1 MDAVANLGHAKTI
14 VMIAHRLSTV
24 RDCDT
29 IYMLEQGRVVAAG
42 SYDELIETNRQFRA
56 LAGA

>member
-1 MDAVANLGHAKTI
+1 
-14 VMIAHRLSTV
+14 
-24 RDCDT
+24 
-29 IYMLEQGRVVAAG
+29 MLEQGRVVAAG